1 MNDKLTM
8 PVAKDT
14 LAEQKARAALDGNLQ
29 DIAQY
34 IVDGIASADIAS
46 HIPGIK
52 HVVTFARAF
61 NAVRDRMLL
70 LKIAQFFEA
79 FSNVSLADK
88 MMMAQSLEA
97 DPKYRRKVG
106 QHILE
111 LLDRVDSH
119 RKPSMCGYAFAAF
132 ARGEINATLLQ
143 RLLSAIE
150 RVPAIEIDLV
160 RIMVEAGPG
169 EVWAAVDR
177 ETKTA
182 LGNAGLLDLQ
192 MTMDGN
198 MYDLNPTAR
207 AFVSLGLDTKTAES
221 GSSSSESV

>member
-1 MNDKLTM
+1 MNDKLPI

-14 LAEQKARAALDGNLQ
+14 EAEKKARSALDGTLQ
-29 DIAQY
+29 DVEQY
-34 IVDGIASADIAS
+34 IVDGLLTPDIAS
-46 HIPGIK
+46 HIPGVK
-52 HVVTFARAF
+52 YVVAFARAF

-79 FSNVSLADK
+79 LSDVPLADK
-88 MMMAQSLEA
+88 RLMAQSLET

-106 QHILE
+106 EHILD
-111 LLDRVDSH
+111 LLERIESK
-119 RKPSMCGYAFAAF
+119 RKPAMCGYVFAAY
-132 ARGEINATLLQ
+132 AKGEIDVTLLQ
-143 RLLSAIE
+143 RLLSCIE
-150 RVPAIEIDLV
+150 RLPSIEIDSV

-182 LGNAGLLDLQ
+182 LGNAGLLDLN

-198 MYDLNPTAR
+198 MYDLNPTGR
-207 AFVSLGLDTKTAES
+207 AFVQLGLDTKTAGPES
-221 GSSSSESV
+221 ILP